1 MIAEWPAVV
10 SSRVERWIAAAV
22 VHSLCSVV
30 ERESSQEEEEEE
42 EEEEAA
48 EAEEEADW
56 EEEEEIGCSTRHTES
71 LAVSSR
77 STAASHDR

>member
-1 MIAEWPAVV
+1 MA

-42 EEEEAA
+42 EAA

-56 EEEEEIGCSTRHTES
+56 EEEEEISCSTRHTES

>member
-1 MIAEWPAVV
+1 MV

-42 EEEEAA
+42 EEEEEAAA

-56 EEEEEIGCSTRHTES
+56 EEEEEIGCITRHTES